1 MKPIYFPFT
10 CIFDL
15 SAETISAI
23 FGQIVVYRPSSKN
36 PPEMMQELAK
46 TGVIDI
52 RMPVKK
58 DENKLD
64 AILKDYKSWLNLHLG
79 DKQGMTAFFK
89 THANKI
95 PFFDDTITAQIK
107 ADIRKKLRQKQPE
120 TKPDPLFNARIF
132 LSIAQEFDTQNWEI
146 NQKLFMVE
154 EMQQKLI
161 ENIKGEIDSSYI
173 ENAENNLPESCDLPE
188 SYDPGAYDDPG
199 AYMTANRIKAW
210 ALLMQHDPQG
220 SGLFITDSSSAFEY
234 LIDKASRAEI
244 IAGFDSIPLQKN
256 SVEKADKWRDNFM
269 KQLEI
274 IARNPWPTSTDK
286 IVNPRFA
293 KNSDT
298 KVSLTLAIVPGKTPH
313 EFFAGCCGYN
323 QPESKEK
330 SRFQNTLLGL
340 VELKKYQKT

>member
-23 FGQIVVYRPSSKN
+23 FGQTVVYRPSSKN

-46 TGVIDI
+46 KGAIDI
-52 RMPVKK
+52 QIPVKK

-79 DKQGMTAFFK
+79 DKRGMTAFFK
-89 THANKI
+89 THADKI

-107 ADIRKKLRQKQPE
+107 ADIRKKLQPEQPE

-161 ENIKGEIDSSYI
+161 ENIKGEIDSSYN
-173 ENAENNLPESCDLPE
+173 ENAENNLPESCDLSG
-188 SYDPGAYDDPG
+188 SYNDPG
-199 AYMTANRIKAW
+199 AYMTADRINAW
-210 ALLMQHDPQG
+210 SLLMQHDPQG

-234 LIDKASRAEI
+234 LIDKASQTEI
-244 IAGFDSIPLQKN
+244 TVGFDSIPLQKN

-269 KQLEI
+269 EQLEI
-274 IARNPWPTSTDK
+274 IARNPWPASTDK
-286 IVNPRFA
+286 IVNTRFA

-330 SRFQNTLLGL
+330 SQFQNTLLGL
-340 VELKKYQKT
+340 VELKKYQNT

>member
-1 MKPIYFPFT
+1 MKPVYFPFT

-23 FGQIVVYRPSSKN
+23 FGQTVVYRPSSKN

-79 DKQGMTAFFK
+79 DKQGMTGFFK
-89 THANKI
+89 THADKI

-107 ADIRKKLRQKQPE
+107 ADIRKKVRPEQPE

-132 LSIAQEFDTQNWEI
+132 LCIAQEFDAQNWEI
-146 NQKLFMVE
+146 NQKLFMVDK
-154 EMQQKLI
+154 MQQKLI

-173 ENAENNLPESCDLPE
+173 ENAENNLLESCDLPE
-188 SYDPGAYDDPG
+188 CYDPGAYDDPG
-199 AYMTANRIKAW
+199 AYMTADRIKAW
-210 ALLMQHDPQG
+210 ALLMQHDNQG
-220 SGLFITDSSSAFEY
+220 SGLFITDSSSAFDY

-256 SVEKADKWRDNFM
+256 SMEKADKWRDNFM

-274 IARNPWPTSTDK
+274 IARNPWPASTDK

-293 KNSDT
+293 KNSNT

-323 QPESKEK
+323 QPELKEK
-330 SRFQNTLLGL
+330 SQFQNTLLGL
-340 VELKKYQKT
+340 VELKKYQNT

>member
-10 CIFDL
+10 CISDL
-15 SAETISAI
+15 SAEIISAI
-23 FGQIVVYRPSSKN
+23 FGQIVVYRPSNQNLS
-36 PPEMMQELAK
+36 ETMQKMAK
-46 TGVIDI
+46 KGILDI
-52 RMPVKK
+52 QIPVKK

-79 DKQGMTAFFK
+79 DKQGMTGFFK
-89 THANKI
+89 THADKI
-95 PFFDDTITAQIK
+95 PFFDDTITAQIR
-107 ADIRKKLRQKQPE
+107 ADIRKKVQPKQPE

-161 ENIKGEIDSSYI
+161 ENIKGEIDSLYI
-173 ENAENNLPESCDLPE
+173 ENAENNLLESCDLPE
-188 SYDPGAYDDPG
+188 FYDPGAYDDPG
-199 AYMTANRIKAW
+199 AYMTADRIKAW
-210 ALLMQHDPQG
+210 SLLMQHDQQE

-274 IARNPWPTSTDK
+274 IARNPWPASTDK
-286 IVNPRFA
+286 IAGPSFA

-330 SRFQNTLLGL
+330 SQFQNTLLGL
-340 VELKKYQKT
+340 VELKKYQNT